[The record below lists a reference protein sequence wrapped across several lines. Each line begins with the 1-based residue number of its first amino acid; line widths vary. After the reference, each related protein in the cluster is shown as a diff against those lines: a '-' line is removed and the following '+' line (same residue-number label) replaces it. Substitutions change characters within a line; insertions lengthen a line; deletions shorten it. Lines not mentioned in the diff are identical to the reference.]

1 MSAPFPNPSSRNSSS
16 PNPSSP
22 ATTPSRPFFHAALRL
37 GSAFYRLRVRQA
49 KRWNFV
55 EQMVAYSG
63 YGTPTRVRVL
73 GRVLLAS
80 NHGAGGLTDRA
91 AKTVVG
97 NVRGWRAF
105 TSVPVQNREVEIE
118 LGGELHRVRADR
130 GGLIDTNVQ
139 VRLDP
144 GWHTAVFRAAGTG
157 PVEAP
162 IFVIAPDTRFGIVSD
177 IDDTVMVTALP
188 RPFLA
193 LWNTF
198 VVSEH
203 ARTPTPGMAVLM
215 DRLAVEYPDAPV
227 IYLSTGPWNAA
238 PTLARFLAR
247 NMYPAGALL
256 LTDWGLT
263 QDRWFRS
270 GREHKRRNLELLA
283 KEFPGIRWLLIGDN
297 GQHDEEIYAEF
308 SRRHPDL
315 TAAVAI
321 RQLSVGESVLSG
333 GRSADGYQDQP
344 APFTDW
350 VYAPDGAGMAKQLR
364 ELRIF

>member
-1 MSAPFPNPSSRNSSS
+1 
-16 PNPSSP
+16 
-22 ATTPSRPFFHAALRL
+22 
-37 GSAFYRLRVRQA
+37 
-49 KRWNFV
+49 
-55 EQMVAYSG
+55 MVAYSG
-63 YGTPTRVRVL
+63 YGTATRVRVL

-80 NHGAGGLTDRA
+80 NHGPGNRTDRA

-118 LGGELHRVRADR
+118 LGGEIHRVRADR
-130 GGLIDTNVQ
+130 GGLIDTNVP
-139 VRLDP
+139 VRLAP
-144 GWHTAVFRAAGTG
+144 GWHTAVFRAAGMD

-162 IFVIAPDTRFGIVSD
+162 IFVIAADTRFGIVSD
-177 IDDTVMVTALP
+177 IDDTMMVTALP

-283 KEFPGIRWLLIGDN
+283 EEFPGIRWLLIGDN

-333 GRSADGYQDQP
+333 GRPADGQQDQR
-344 APFTDW
+344 APSTDW
-350 VYAPDGAGMAKQLR
+350 VYAPDGAGMAKQLHQ
-364 ELRIF
+364 LRIL

>member
-1 MSAPFPNPSSRNSSS
+1 MSEPSPNPSS
-16 PNPSSP
+16 PNPSST
-22 ATTPSRPFFHAALRL
+22 ARTHSRPFFHAVLRL

-80 NHGAGGLTDRA
+80 NHGAGDRTDRA
-91 AKTVVG
+91 AKAVVG

-144 GWHTAVFRAAGTG
+144 GWHTAVFRMVGTG

-263 QDRWFRS
+263 QERWFRS

-297 GQHDEEIYAEF
+297 GQHDEEIYADF

-333 GRSADGYQDQP
+333 GRSADGHQDHP
-344 APFTDW
+344 APSTDW
-350 VYAPDGAGMAKQLR
+350 VYAPDGAGMAKRLR
-364 ELRIF
+364 ELRIL